1 VQDSNIPGR
10 ARNTDI
16 SLSMVRWVWVVAL
29 GTLLIGV
36 NARAQALGAEKQPVV
51 FRSADG
57 AYLRIQGEG
66 IEKGAGLCFRSCT
79 FQLAPGT
86 YTVSFPSGGSMTSK
100 PFMVNG
106 RDEVVVSA
114 GSGIQRGIGLA
125 LIIGGG
131 TVFGAGAIV
140 AYTDVELRLRDAN
153 LCDVDPQDCYTSP
166 GWVIP
171 AEIAGG
177 VGLGVALTGVVV
189 FLTAQ
194 PSVHVSE
201 LREDASSGSSRLFSR
216 LHFTPELS
224 ARRSGVRL
232 DWSF

>member
-1 VQDSNIPGR
+1 
-10 ARNTDI
+10 
-16 SLSMVRWVWVVAL
+16 
-29 GTLLIGV
+29 
-36 NARAQALGAEKQPVV
+36 
-51 FRSADG
+51 
-57 AYLRIQGEG
+57 
-66 IEKGAGLCFRSCT
+66 
-79 FQLAPGT
+79 
-86 YTVSFPSGGSMTSK
+86 
-100 PFMVNG
+100 
-106 RDEVVVSA
+106 
-114 GSGIQRGIGLA
+114 
-125 LIIGGG
+125 
-131 TVFGAGAIV
+131 
-140 AYTDVELRLRDAN
+140 
-153 LCDVDPQDCYTSP
+153 
-166 GWVIP
+166 VIP